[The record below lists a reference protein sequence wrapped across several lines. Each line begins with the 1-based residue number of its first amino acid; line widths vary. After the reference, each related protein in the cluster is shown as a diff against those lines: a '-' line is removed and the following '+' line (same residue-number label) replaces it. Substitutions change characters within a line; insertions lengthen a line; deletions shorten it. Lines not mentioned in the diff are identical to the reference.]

1 MSDDPALD
9 SLSFAFDSGALRWP
23 TKAPVLFLRAR
34 VGGALSAEQRDTLR
48 CAQSFKPMADE
59 LCRQGY
65 AIAGNDEKDFALTLV
80 LPPRQRDEARALFA
94 AALQR
99 TAIGGI
105 VLASQANN
113 EGARSGESDLRE
125 LLGQVSSLSKNH
137 CRAYWGRV
145 TANAEDSGLARQ
157 WSLLDTPR
165 AIGDGRF
172 FSRPGLFSWDRIDAG
187 SALLAEHLP
196 TGLTGRAADLGAGWG
211 YLSAQ
216 LLAKNPGIVAL
227 DLYEAEARALA
238 LAERNLAGEASR
250 VALGFH
256 WHDVAQGLP
265 SRYDAII
272 SNPPFHVGR
281 ADVPE
286 LGRAFI
292 AAAAG
297 ALNPAGRFWMVANR
311 HLAYEQAMAQH
322 FSGVRTVVVRDGFK
336 VIEASGARA

>member
-34 VGGALSAEQRDTLR
+34 VGAALSAERRGALR
-48 CAQSFKPMADE
+48 CAQSFKPMADD
-59 LCRQGY
+59 LQRQGY
-65 AIAGNDEKDFALTLV
+65 AFAGDDEQDFPLTLV

-94 AALQR
+94 AAVRR
-99 TAIGGI
+99 TAVGGI

-125 LLGQVSSLSKNH
+125 LLGDVASLSKNH
-137 CRAYWGRV
+137 CRVYWGRV
-145 TANAEDSGLARQ
+145 PNAARESGLLRQ
-157 WSLLDTPR
+157 WLELDAPR
-165 AIGDGRF
+165 PIGDGRF
-172 FSRPGLFSWDRIDAG
+172 LSRPGVFSWDRVDAG

-196 TGLTGRAADLGAGWG
+196 SGSTGRAADLGAGWG

-216 LLAKNPGIVAL
+216 LLARNPDIASL
-227 DLYEAEARALA
+227 DLYEAEARALS
-238 LAERNLAGEASR
+238 LAERNLAGAASR
-250 VALGFH
+250 VALAFH
-256 WHDVAQGLP
+256 WHDVAQGVP
-265 SRYDAII
+265 SKYDIII

-281 ADVPE
+281 ADLPE

-292 AAAAG
+292 AAAAR
-297 ALNPAGRFWMVANR
+297 ALNPGGRFWMVANR

-322 FSGVRTVVVRDGFK
+322 FSDVRTLVVRDGFK

>member
-1 MSDDPALD
+1 MNDDPALD
-9 SLSFAFDSGALRWP
+9 TLRFAFASGTVPWP
-23 TKAPVLFLRAR
+23 AESPVLFLRAR
-34 VGGALSAEQRDTLR
+34 ADAGLPTQMRNALR
-48 CAQSFKPMADE
+48 CEQSFKPASDA
-59 LCRQGY
+59 LRAQGY
-65 AIAGNDEKDFALTLV
+65 APANADERDFALTLV

-94 AALQR
+94 AAVRR
-99 TAIGGI
+99 TAVGGI

-113 EGARSGESDLRE
+113 EGARSGENDLRD
-125 LLGQVSSLSKNH
+125 LLGEVSSLSKNH
-137 CRAYWGRV
+137 CRVYWGRV
-145 TANAEDSGLARQ
+145 SASAQDSERTRQ
-157 WSLLDTPR
+157 WSERDEPR

-172 FSRPGLFSWDRIDAG
+172 LSRPGVFSWDRIDAG
-187 SALLAEHLP
+187 SALLAECLP
-196 TGLTGRAADLGAGWG
+196 EDLSGRVADLGAGWG

-216 LLAKNPGIVAL
+216 LLAKNPGIIAL

-238 LAERNLAGEASR
+238 LAKRNLADAASR

-265 SRYDAII
+265 SRYDVVV

-281 ADVPE
+281 ADLPE

-297 ALNPAGRFWMVANR
+297 GLNPGGCFWMVANK

-322 FSGVRTVVVRDGFK
+322 FSGIRTVAVRDGFK
-336 VIEASGARA
+336 VIEARKAHA